1 MSVTKGSGKKSVG
14 ASLVMIDDDLKR
26 KRNLLWLRR
35 SKKRVKNTKGK
46 RLPGGFFNSQ
56 LLGSV
61 MNLADKSTSELGYDL
76 LKYRH

>member
-35 SKKRVKNTKGK
+35 SKKRFKNTKGK
-46 RLPGGFFNSQ
+46 RLPGGFFDSQ
-56 LLGSV
+56 LFGSV
-61 MNLADKSTSELGYDL
+61 NLADKSTFELGYDL

>member
-35 SKKRVKNTKGK
+35 SKKQFKNTKGK